1 MDVALIF
8 AGMSFVVSL
17 LNLLLVALLFYRME
31 FKRPHLHQQQLAPK
45 KLIMTPGVNE
55 LATILWMLEN

>member
-1 MDVALIF
+1 MGVALIF

-17 LNLLLVALLFYRME
+17 LNLFLVALLFYRME
-31 FKRPHLHQQQLAPK
+31 LGRPVLRQQLAPK

-55 LATILWMLEN
+55 LATTLWMLEN